1 MPHRPF
7 IACSLAAALFAAGCA
22 GTRAIEPQIAAADIA
37 WGEAAEAEVV
47 LSSFNFAPDPVRLAA
62 GVPVRLTIRSAS
74 GGHDFTAPDFFA
86 AARVAPGDA
95 GLIAG
100 GQIDLAGGES
110 VTLRLIPAAGSYDL
124 VCTHTGHALLG
135 MRGEIVVE

>member
-1 MPHRPF
+1 MTRYLTP
-7 IACSLAAALFAAGCA
+7 ITLAGLALLATSCA
-22 GTRAIEPQIAAADIA
+22 GTRAITPQLAGAEIA
-37 WGEAAEAEVV
+37 WAEAAEAEVI
-47 LSSFNFAPDPVRLAA
+47 LSSFEFTPEMLRLAA
-62 GVPVRLTIRSAS
+62 GVPVRLTIRNTA

-86 AARVAPGDA
+86 AARIAPEDA
-95 GLIAG
+95 ARLAE

-110 VTLRLIPAAGSYDL
+110 VTIRLIPAAGTYDL